1 MRYFGEFSQH
11 PWSYARVVVCERLE
25 DQPPCS
31 PIDSEGTL
39 AVRVN
44 TARYMQPKI
53 GSTPLLKK
61 NETIKHSKMKGFVAC
76 SVVDTVTVAGRSPC
90 M

>member
-1 MRYFGEFSQH
+1 MRYCGEFSQH
-11 PWSYARVVVCERLE
+11 PRSYARVVVCERLE
-25 DQPPCS
+25 DQPPCG

-53 GSTPLLKK
+53 GSTPPTQEK
-61 NETIKHSKMKGFVAC
+61 
-76 SVVDTVTVAGRSPC
+76 
-90 M
+90 